1 MTQQSLTHKELLEKI
16 RYNKNTGMFYSRQ
29 TGLRIGHYDKENG
42 KRAIRI
48 GNKKYQET
56 RLAVLYV
63 TGKWP
68 KGFVKHKTK
77 CKTVTK
83 FSDLVFKLDG
93 DMDLYNDLVVTI
105 EHPSCIV
112 RTIEQNES
120 FFSKFWR
127 WLNG

>member
-16 RYNKNTGMFYSRQ
+16 RYNKSTGMFYSRQ
-29 TGLRIGHYDKENG
+29 TGLRIGHYDKENE

-48 GNKKYQET
+48 GNKKYQEA
-56 RLAVLYV
+56 RLAVFYV

-83 FSDLVFKLDG
+83 F
-93 DMDLYNDLVVTI
+93 NDLAFRLD
-105 EHPSCIV
+105 EEQKPCDIV
-112 RTIEQNES
+112 QTIEQNET

>member
-1 MTQQSLTHKELLEKI
+1 MKQQPLTHQELLEKI
-16 RYNKNTGMFYSRQ
+16 RYNKSTGMFYSKQ

-56 RLAVLYV
+56 RLAVFYV

-68 KGFVKHKTK
+68 KGFVKNRSA

-83 FSDLVFKLDG
+83 YKDLIFKLPDI
-93 DMDLYNDLVVTI
+93 YPTKSEFVAAVTDDY
-105 EHPSCIV
+105 H
-112 RTIEQNES
+112 
-120 FFSKFWR
+120 SKENFLKRFWR

>member
-1 MTQQSLTHKELLEKI
+1 MNELTHQELLEKI
-16 RYNKNTGMFYSRQ
+16 RYSKSTGMFYSRQ
-29 TGLRIGHYDKENG
+29 TGLRIGHYDKENE

-48 GNKKYQET
+48 GNKRYQET
-56 RLAVLYV
+56 RLAVFYV

-83 FSDLVFKLDG
+83 FNDLVFKLEDDKKPG
-93 DMDLYNDLVVTI
+93 SVEWIT
-105 EHPSCIV
+105 
-112 RTIEQNES
+112 EQNET
-120 FFSKFWR
+120 FFSKFLK

>member
-1 MTQQSLTHKELLEKI
+1 MTQQSLTHQELLEKI
-16 RYNKNTGMFYSRQ
+16 RYSKSTGMFYSRQ
-29 TGLRIGHYDKENG
+29 TGLRIGYYDKENE

-56 RLAVLYV
+56 RLAVFYV

-68 KGFVKHKTK
+68 KGFAKHKTK

-83 FSDLVFKLDG
+83 F
-93 DMDLYNDLVVTI
+93 NDLAFRLDEETK
-105 EHPSCIV
+105 PCDIV
-112 RTIEQNES
+112 QTIEQKET

-127 WLNG
+127 WLSG

>member
-1 MTQQSLTHKELLEKI
+1 MTQQSLTHQELLEKI
-16 RYNKNTGMFYSRQ
+16 RYNKSTGMFYSRH
-29 TGLRIGHYDKENG
+29 TGLRIGHYDKENE

-56 RLAVLYV
+56 RLAVFYV

-83 FSDLVFKLDG
+83 FSDLVFKLED
-93 DMDLYNDLVVTI
+93 DCQYPTKQEFACAVMADYHSKEN
-105 EHPSCIV
+105 
-112 RTIEQNES
+112 
-120 FFSKFWR
+120 FFKRFWR